1 MNRFKIIPSIFAAK
15 ILQWNL
21 KMSLEVNTCPE
32 KKKKKKMQHFI
43 EKYTSQLKLK
53 KKKQPTKEY
62 TSE

>member
-1 MNRFKIIPSIFAAK
+1 MNRFKIVPSIFAAK

-21 KMSLEVNTCPE
+21 KMSLEVNTCPGE
-32 KKKKKKMQHFI
+32 KKKKDAAFYRKIYQPAKA
-43 EKYTSQLKLK
+43 E

>member
-21 KMSLEVNTCPE
+21 KMSLEVNTCPGKKKKDAAFYRKIYQPPKAE
-32 KKKKKKMQHFI
+32 KKKN
-43 EKYTSQLKLK
+43 
-53 KKKQPTKEY
+53 QPTEEY